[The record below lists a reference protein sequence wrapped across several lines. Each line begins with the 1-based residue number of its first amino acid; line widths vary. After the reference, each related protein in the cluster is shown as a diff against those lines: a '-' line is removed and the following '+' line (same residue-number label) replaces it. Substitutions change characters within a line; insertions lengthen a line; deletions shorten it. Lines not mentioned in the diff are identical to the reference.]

1 MSRALVIVR
10 TGLASKSRITRRG
23 FDQVEDLYLEGDK
36 KNVEIRLDNIEE
48 RIVANLSP
56 IARDL
61 LELAAVL
68 YVADT
73 SIKRGKTDVYGQD
86 WQR

>member
-1 MSRALVIVR
+1 MNKALVIVR
-10 TGLASKSRITRRG
+10 TGLASSSRIKKKG
-23 FDQVEDLYLEGDK
+23 FDQVEDLYLEGEA
-36 KNVEIRLDNIEE
+36 KNVEIRVDNIEE
-48 RIVANLSP
+48 RIVADLSP

-86 WQR
+86 